1 MQKRPLVIL
10 VIILIIAAV
19 VGFLVYKEYKNRGE
33 EVTPRQQSPT
43 AALGAAALVLDS
55 DGDGLKDWEEELWKT
70 DIHNPDTDGD
80 GTSDSEE
87 IKIGRNPLRQAPND
101 ELDKESVASKVNPE
115 AKKNISDTERF
126 ARELFASY
134 LSMRRE
140 GVPLSQNEINSIV
153 ETVSTSVPGNE
164 PTKFTEKNIEYFTE
178 ETDSALHNYGNAL
191 GAVFRKPWPSR
202 ENELDIFERAV
213 KDPNEETA
221 ALDIANLTP
230 ISIAYNNLAKT
241 IAKIPAPNGALAIH
255 IRAANSAA
263 EVSASI
269 SDMGMAFND
278 QVRAFGGVAR
288 YFDATQRF
296 SESINSLK
304 YYLQNRNVLFSEK
317 EDGFA
322 LWKMTNQN

>member
-33 EVTPRQQSPT
+33 EVTPRQQSST

-164 PTKFTEKNIEYFTE
+164 PTKFTEKDIEYFTE
-178 ETDSALHNYGNAL
+178 EADSALRNYGNAL
-191 GAVFRKPWPSR
+191 GTAFKKPWPSR

-213 KDPNEETA
+213 KDPNAETA
-221 ALDIANLTP
+221 ALDIAHLTP
-230 ISIAYNNLAKT
+230 ISIAYNNLAKA

-269 SDMGMAFND
+269 SDMGMAFDD
-278 QVRAFGGVAR
+278 QVRAFAGVAR

-322 LWKMTNQN
+322 LWKMTNQ